1 MRKTNPLQSAARC
14 GAKCKR
20 TGLPCRA
27 PAMSNGRCRMH
38 GGKSTGPK
46 TAAGKKRI
54 RYNALKHGR
63 YTAANREKRR
73 IERLE
78 FRLLKGF
85 CLETLDIL
93 EDEVTKR

>member
-1 MRKTNPLQSAARC
+1 
-14 GAKCKR
+14 
-20 TGLPCRA
+20 
-27 PAMSNGRCRMH
+27 MSNGRCRMH

-46 TAAGKKRI
+46 TASGKKRI

-63 YTAANREKRR
+63 YTAENREKRK

-78 FRLLKGF
+78 FQFLKAF

-93 EDEVTKR
+93 EDEVTKQ